1 MLQLSKLVLLCGLL
15 TGTSASLPDNNVV
28 RELQSA
34 LKKGLE
40 TDDSASE
47 PIFEKVKADF
57 ESLQDFTCWEMITV
71 KEVLNEKIQEIALD
85 KHNTKNLQ
93 LLPRCLRLTIRSIN
107 IGNITFQGTSEGTS
121 INLRIPIT
129 AKVILTLPLLGAIV
143 DLTRNFV
150 LQTSISFKI
159 AENGTLMLVTGD
171 CTYTPAK
178 ILLPVVNRPVSSLTG
193 LISNIRR
200 TLTTLVNE
208 VEDYIVQFVLCP
220 RIRTVITSSNENLV
234 RNLNRKSQPG
244 EAVGGSLCR
253 LPRAGT
259 LLYACLTGRPGQGTL
274 EKFRI
279 LCPEQVRRVWLG
291 ERCPCRRRASVT
303 LLP

>member
-1 MLQLSKLVLLCGLL
+1 MLQLCKLVLLSCLL

-40 TDDSASE
+40 TDDSASK

-71 KEVLNEKIQEIALD
+71 KEVLKEKIQEAEISLLNEKIREAKIALD
-85 KHNTKNLQ
+85 KHDTKSLQ

-129 AKVILTLPLLGAIV
+129 AKVILTLPLLGAVV
-143 DLTRNFV
+143 DLTLNFV

-159 AENGTLMLVTGD
+159 AENGTLMLVMGD

-178 ILLPVVNRPVSSLTG
+178 ILLPVVNRAVSSLTG
-193 LISNIRR
+193 LISDIRR

-208 VEDYIVQFVLCP
+208 VEAYLVQFVLCP

-234 RNLNRKSQPG
+234 RNLND
-244 EAVGGSLCR
+244 
-253 LPRAGT
+253 
-259 LLYACLTGRPGQGTL
+259 
-274 EKFRI
+274 I
-279 LCPEQVRRVWLG
+279 LQETAKQIVN
-291 ERCPCRRRASVT
+291 
-303 LLP
+303 